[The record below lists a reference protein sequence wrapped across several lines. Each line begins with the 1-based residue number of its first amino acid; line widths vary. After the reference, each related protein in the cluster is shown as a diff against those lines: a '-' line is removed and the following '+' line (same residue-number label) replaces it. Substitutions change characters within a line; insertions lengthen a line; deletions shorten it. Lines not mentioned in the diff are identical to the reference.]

1 MVLAAAAS
9 AVTWVAG
16 TATAIGMGAS
26 YFVAVTTGLS
36 WVQAGVIVGAASALA
51 LGAAASA
58 LMVPR
63 IGAGGSPLQFKADPA
78 APISGVMGR
87 FGVAGRQLH
96 ANVWGKDNL
105 YLSFAVALSL
115 GPIQSVE
122 AFTANKVAVT
132 FPGAQGLAAAV
143 EPYKDKMWQTYRLG
157 LPTDAW
163 LSPPTGVAD
172 GSPSMTEWTSSH
184 TLPGVAQAFW
194 TMKNNSK
201 RASYEGGVPA
211 PLWTLHGM
219 KLWDPRADSTYPGG
233 SGAQRRDDWR
243 TWVYTEDPYLH
254 ALAFVRGHFKLNTDG
269 TIDRTKRL
277 AGVGAPDAAVDIAA
291 FVEGA
296 NVCSANSWAIAG
308 EWTTADDKW
317 QVLSAMLQAGGGV
330 LLNRGAQISCMVEAP
345 RTSLLTLTGADIVGQ
360 VSLNVMASRRDRPNT
375 VVPRVRLEAQGFE
388 EVALGAVTSAT
399 YVTEDGGETRTREVP
414 YRYVGDAKQGAE
426 LAAYG
431 LANARESLKAS
442 IPCKPHLLGL
452 RAGDAFTV
460 NEPEL
465 GLNGQK
471 FVVLKRSFDPS
482 SAVVTLDVR
491 SETDAKHAWA
501 LGQAA
506 SPPST
511 PSLTAVDPIP
521 ATPVSGDWTIVARP
535 VEASGVQQP
544 GLVVTGAS
552 VGDNI
557 GAVLIEY
564 STSSSG
570 PWLQAYSGPPTIASV
585 EINGLIGGTAYYV
598 GITYWSVRGVPSA
611 QLVKGHYTAP
621 GMVSA
626 ASWTTT
632 VTNRPTELT
641 DGRITTALN
650 ASGVLQT
657 AIPSALA
664 DTSNILRRTGGG
676 VFTGSLAATQ
686 NTGALADLN
695 TVGAAQIDTGAVTAA
710 KLGADAVTTAK
721 VQSGA
726 ITPVYAALTTGTVN
740 WTASAAEKDLQT
752 VASVVVTR
760 GKVIIRASFTCDLSP
775 QGSASVVGILRLYRD
790 GSEIINAQTTQQPV
804 ATLAAATSFVFSK
817 QWILDFID
825 DPGAGTY
832 TYKIAFDPGHTADGD
847 IRRRFLSV
855 TPMEG

>member
-1 MVLAAAAS
+1 MPMVLAAAAS

-16 TATAIGMGAS
+16 TATAIGLGAS

-36 WVQAGVIVGAASALA
+36 WVQAGVLVGAASALA

-63 IGAGGSPLQFKADPA
+63 VGAGGSPIQFKADPA
-78 APISGVMGR
+78 APIAGVMGR
-87 FGVAGRQLH
+87 FGVAGRQVH

-143 EPYKDKMWQTYRLG
+143 EPYKDKMWQTRRLG
-157 LPTDAW
+157 LPTDAY

-184 TLPGVAQAFW
+184 TLPGFAQAFW

-254 ALAFVRGHFKLNTDG
+254 ALAFTRGHFKLNTDG
-269 TIDRTKRL
+269 SIDRTKRL

-296 NVCSANSWAIAG
+296 NVCSANGWTIAG

-388 EVALGAVTSAT
+388 EVALGAVSSAT

-465 GLNGQK
+465 GLTGQK

-521 ATPVSGDWTIVARP
+521 ATPVSADWTIVARP

-557 GAVLIEY
+557 GQVLIEY

-570 PWLQAYSGPPTIASV
+570 PWLQAYSGPPTIATV
-585 EINGLIGGTAYYV
+585 DVNGLIGGTAYYV
-598 GITYWSVRGVPSA
+598 GITYFSVRGVPSA
-611 QLVKGHYTAP
+611 QLVKGPYTAP
-621 GMVSA
+621 G
-626 ASWTTT
+626 
-632 VTNRPTELT
+632 LT
-641 DGRITTALN
+641 
-650 ASGVLQT
+650 
-657 AIPSALA
+657 
-664 DTSNILRRTGGG
+664 
-676 VFTGSLAATQ
+676 
-686 NTGALADLN
+686 
-695 TVGAAQIDTGAVTAA
+695 AQGIVDGAVT
-710 KLGADAVTTAK
+710 TTK
-721 VQSGA
+721 VLSGA

-760 GKVIIRASFTCDLSP
+760 GKVIIRASFTCDLDT
-775 QGSASVVGILRLYRD
+775 QGSASTIAIMRLYRN
-790 GSEIINAQTTQQPV
+790 GSEILDARATQAPV
-804 ATLAAATSFVFSK
+804 ATLAGATSFVFSK
-817 QWILDFID
+817 QWLLDWVD

-832 TYKIAFDPGHTADGD
+832 TYKISFEPGYSATGD
-847 IRRRFLSV
+847 LRRRFLSV
-855 TPMEG
+855 TPMQG